1 MTADIVLEDEGWLGL
16 VPDLEALVAEAASA
30 AVAAPLK
37 AHSVTLLFADD
48 ATLRQLNHDFR
59 GKDRPTNVLSF
70 PGGPVPPGEVPHLGD
85 LALARETVAHE
96 ASAQGKT
103 VRAHTLHLVIHGL
116 LHLQGFDHETE
127 AEAEAMEAREIA
139 LMAQLGY
146 GNPYAP

>member
-1 MTADIVLEDEGWLGL
+1 MTPDIVLEDEGWLGL
-16 VPDLEALVAEAASA
+16 VPDLETLVAEAASA
-30 AVAAPLK
+30 AVAASLK